1 MLTNYRL
8 NNQVLSLEDI
18 EEYLKFISEIVL
30 KPSRYVLKKL
40 NSLSSRD
47 VDEFNKERYQTNHDT
62 LINKYHEL
70 EVEFNNNKLNLYQ
83 EMDSLANSLK
93 ENELFYDEYYD
104 FCEIKDI
111 TKDTFD
117 RDFSLI
123 KDDDFEF
130 VLDLVVNF
138 SKIINYKIKLLE
150 TDSFDEEKF
159 QSEYYDYLT
168 GFNKS
173 KTYYF
178 ENICDDSIDDELFVE
193 YTNIIMR

>member
-1 MLTNYRL
+1 M
-8 NNQVLSLEDI
+8 
-18 EEYLKFISEIVL
+18 
-30 KPSRYVLKKL
+30 VLKKL
-40 NSLSSRD
+40 NSLNSKD
-47 VDEFNKERYQTNHDT
+47 VDEFNKDRYQTNHDT
-62 LINKYHEL
+62 LMNKYHEL

-104 FCEIKDI
+104 FCEIKDL

-123 KDDDFEF
+123 KDEDFEF
-130 VLDLVVNF
+130 ILDLVVNF

-150 TDSFDEEKF
+150 TDCFDEEKF

-178 ENICDDSIDDELFVE
+178 GNICDDSIDDELLVE
-193 YTNIIMR
+193 YMNIIMG